1 MTTDSQDVAKLSRWI
16 HMNVATCQ
24 EHSHVFLKHRSIK
37 FPNLHT
43 NTLWLNKEI
52 LGDNIPLMAGAKE
65 TDIIFGSL
73 YLYHFGWPVAE
84 AFLLGKY

>member
-24 EHSHVFLKHRSIK
+24 EHSHVFLQHRSIT

-43 NTLWLNKEI
+43 KHI
-52 LGDNIPLMAGAKE
+52 VVKQGDIR
-65 TDIIFGSL
+65 
-73 YLYHFGWPVAE
+73 
-84 AFLLGKY
+84 

>member
-1 MTTDSQDVAKLSRWI
+1 
-16 HMNVATCQ
+16 
-24 EHSHVFLKHRSIK
+24 
-37 FPNLHT
+37 
-43 NTLWLNKEI
+43 LWLNKEI